1 MTRQVVRH
9 LTFVLFLVVAIIVID
24 CLNTSAVVNV
34 LDTILAVIAGG
45 ILFADWPRKRFD
57 RTVTLY
63 DGPDTRE
70 KFTVMDKWDVIID
83 DERNPDFEGLEEFLE
98 WGASYRLTIEKV

>member
-1 MTRQVVRH
+1 MSADT
-9 LTFVLFLVVAIIVID
+9 VL
-24 CLNTSAVVNV
+24 N
-34 LDTILAVIAGG
+34 ILAVAAAMLAGG
-45 ILFADWPRKRFD
+45 ILFADWPRQRFG

-70 KFTVMDKWDVIID
+70 KATVLDKWEVIID
-83 DERNPDFEGLEEFLE
+83 DERNPDFKGLEEFLE